1 MNREKLNTV
10 KDKMNQL
17 PIDILSISE
26 SKWTGIGHFQ
36 TEYHTAYYSGQKKE
50 RKVLYSQ
57 KGKILQR
64 QYLGTMQSLTEQ
76 LQLDFTGNILI

>member
-1 MNREKLNTV
+1 MNREKLNIV

-36 TEYHTAYYSGQKKE
+36 TEYHTAYYSGQKKGKKSAIFTE
-50 RKVLYSQ
+50 RKDIA
-57 KGKILQR
+57 KAIL
-64 QYLGTMQSLTEQ
+64 GCNADS
-76 LQLDFTGNILI
+76 D